1 MTLMYPRDRRSRIA
15 AGTAGL
21 LVAASVAL
29 GTGPVASATPRG
41 RVLRVGTFEGK
52 KGPYSTI
59 SDAVT
64 AAKTGDWILVAPGDY
79 KERGDYASPQS
90 EAGAGVNI
98 TKPGIHIRGLE
109 RNTVVLDGTKPG
121 SPQCSSAPGDQDFGP
136 SSHGRNGIQVSK
148 VDDVTIENLTVCNF
162 LTGDAGGGNEI
173 WFNGGDG
180 SGTTGMNGFKGTY
193 LSATSTFWSAD
204 NRGEYGL
211 FVSNANGP
219 GVLDH
224 TYGSNMTDA
233 AYYIGACQ
241 DCNTLVNDAHA
252 QYSALGY
259 SGTNSGGRLVIQNSE
274 FDNNKTGFSTNSQN
288 NDDAP
293 SPQSGHCPDSLTGP
307 TGTTSCWIF
316 RHNQVHD
323 NNDATAPALGSAE
336 LGPIGVGLV
345 ISGGRFDTVTGN
357 QFWNNNSWAILT
369 VPFIDTGTPPP
380 IAHCDGG
387 VPNYLGLGWCLYN
400 AWGNEISNNSF
411 ANNGGYG
418 NPTNGDLADIS
429 DPLPAEPGNCY
440 HGNVDKNGTLS
451 SAPTNIQSSM
461 GSCGVLNQG
470 GFPLNLGDVVNPDPN
485 SLVSQVVCASGVF
498 GPCQMLP
505 SPPFPPNTLV
515 GTYPPTSSTPV
526 LPALDRQRT
535 MPDPCAG
542 VPDNPWCHRHG
553 GCQSR
558 DDHQGKGHSND
569 RNSSPS
575 STSSASAS
583 RVSLTS
589 GHTGASDG
597 CPGCRDDRNGQWST
611 GHQSGSCHGPPVHGA
626 P

>member
-1 MTLMYPRDRRSRIA
+1 
-15 AGTAGL
+15 
-21 LVAASVAL
+21 
-29 GTGPVASATPRG
+29 
-41 RVLRVGTFEGK
+41 
-52 KGPYSTI
+52 
-59 SDAVT
+59 
-64 AAKTGDWILVAPGDY
+64 
-79 KERGDYASPQS
+79 
-90 EAGAGVNI
+90 
-98 TKPGIHIRGLE
+98 
-109 RNTVVLDGTKPG
+109 
-121 SPQCSSAPGDQDFGP
+121 
-136 SSHGRNGIQVSK
+136 
-148 VDDVTIENLTVCNF
+148 
-162 LTGDAGGGNEI
+162 
-173 WFNGGDG
+173 
-180 SGTTGMNGFKGTY
+180 
-193 LSATSTFWSAD
+193 
-204 NRGEYGL
+204 
-211 FVSNANGP
+211 
-219 GVLDH
+219 
-224 TYGSNMTDA
+224 
-233 AYYIGACQ
+233 
-241 DCNTLVNDAHA
+241 
-252 QYSALGY
+252 
-259 SGTNSGGRLVIQNSE
+259 
-274 FDNNKTGFSTNSQN
+274 
-288 NDDAP
+288 
-293 SPQSGHCPDSLTGP
+293 
-307 TGTTSCWIF
+307 
-316 RHNQVHD
+316 
-323 NNDATAPALGSAE
+323 
-336 LGPIGVGLV
+336 LV

-470 GFPLNLGDVVNPDPN
+470 GLPLNLGDVVNPDPN

-553 GCQSR
+553 GRQSR
-558 DDHQGKGHSND
+558 DDHQGEGHSND